1 MTTLHL
7 ARHEPGGDPILLL
20 LHGLGA
26 TGQVWD
32 RLLER
37 HWEGEVIAPDLPGH
51 GRSPRLDTYTFES
64 MAASVAAVL
73 PEGRKV
79 VVLGH
84 SLGGVLAL
92 TLAAAGRVAAACGV
106 GIKLRWSES
115 ELARAAGLA
124 ARPERVFAT
133 REQAVNRW
141 LTVSGLAGL
150 VAPDS
155 PLVDAGV
162 LAPDARIPAPKASAL
177 APDLTAFAPDAT
189 VPAPDATVPAP
200 DATVPAPDATVP
212 APDATDSAPDA
223 TVPVPDA
230 TRPTPDATAFAPD
243 ATAFAPDVAGRAPD
257 ATAFAPDATV
267 SAPGVTAFAPDVTV
281 PAPDAIVPA
290 SDAGWR
296 VAIDPAAFGV
306 GAPNVP
312 ALLARATCPTILA
325 AGERDPMCPPEHLLD
340 AAPDGVVL
348 PRAGHNVHVE
358 SPELLWPIL
367 DRLLLSVTD
376 ALGR

>member
-26 TGQVWD
+26 TGEVWD
-32 RLLER
+32 GLLKR

-51 GRSPRLDTYTFES
+51 GRSPRMDTYTFES
-64 MAASVAAVL
+64 MAASIAAVL

-92 TLAAAGRVAAACGV
+92 TLAAAGQVAAACGL
-106 GIKLRWSES
+106 GIKLRWSDA
-115 ELARAAGLA
+115 ELTKAAEVA

-133 REQAVNRW
+133 REEAVDRW
-141 LTVSGLAGL
+141 LKVSGLAGL

-162 LAPDARIPAPKASAL
+162 LAPDDRLLAS
-177 APDLTAFAPDAT
+177 DA
-189 VPAPDATVPAP
+189 
-200 DATVPAPDATVP
+200 
-212 APDATDSAPDA
+212 
-223 TVPVPDA
+223 
-230 TRPTPDATAFAPD
+230 
-243 ATAFAPDVAGRAPD
+243 G
-257 ATAFAPDATV
+257 
-267 SAPGVTAFAPDVTV
+267 
-281 PAPDAIVPA
+281 VPA
-290 SDAGWR
+290 SDAGVPASASAVPASDAGVPASDDGWR
-296 VAIDPAAFGV
+296 VAVDPAAFGV
-306 GAPNVP
+306 GAPDVS
-312 ALLARATCPTILA
+312 ALLAQATCPTILV

-340 AAPDGVVL
+340 AAPDAVVL

-358 SPELLWPIL
+358 SPPLLWPIL
-367 DRLLLSVTD
+367 DRLRMSVTD
-376 ALGR
+376 ALGQ